1 MNLIEQLGI
10 GGALALFVLREVFT
24 YLKTRNGKAAV
35 SVVPVCPLPQTFE
48 LWELRLSKAIAEAMT
63 EALEPTLKRQND
75 LLETLAKYQQE
86 LHEVLIRRNLV

>member
-24 YLKTRNGKAAV
+24 YLKTRNGKAEV
-35 SVVPVCPLPQTFE
+35 SVVHVCPLPQTFE

-63 EALEPTLKRQND
+63 EALEPTLKRQSD

-86 LHEVLIRRNLV
+86 MHEVLIRRNLV